1 MMELKVGNEVA
12 AKGEEDIE
20 SMVKAIKEEE
30 RKRQEVREAACPP
43 PTARS
48 HFSLAARPHR
58 QEIVIFGGQFYN
70 GRTTEVKNDLYI
82 YNMARSE
89 WSCVASPSGPP
100 PRSGQQAVA
109 VAQLGGQLW
118 MFGGEFTSGSGSQ
131 FYHYRDLWCFH
142 FPSLRWEKVVSP
154 GGPGARSGHRM
165 VQQGNRL
172 VVFGGFHHNGRDTK
186 YFNDVFTF
194 DLEKRSWAKVMTLG
208 TEPSPRSACHF
219 FPTPDGSLVVFG
231 GFCVEK
237 GPEGLEKGQAL
248 EDMFLLSQDQQDDT
262 ASRWRW
268 QPVSQRGVG
277 RPSLRSGLASAVA
290 GKRVFMF
297 GGVADEEAG
306 EEGDVGESSFFND
319 MFSVTVEGDEAT
331 WRSVRLNGGSDS
343 GGERKR
349 RRRDMEDGGQEDHG
363 DEEDGVATISETL
376 SEDVDKATDVFLPST
391 RFNSGLVF
399 QDGLLFLFGGQ
410 LERGQEDI
418 TLGGFYCLD
427 TEKLD
432 TWDIIIED
440 DVEDMKGVAEE
451 EATDK
456 EKETEMEMD

>member
-1 MMELKVGNEVA
+1 MVEIKAGNEVA

-43 PTARS
+43 PSARS
-48 HFSLAARPHR
+48 HFSLTARPHR

-70 GRTTEVKNDLYI
+70 GQTTEVKNDLYI

-109 VAQLGGQLW
+109 VEQLGGQLW
-118 MFGGEFTSGSGSQ
+118 MFGGEFTSASGSQ

-142 FPSLRWEKVVSP
+142 FPSLRWEKVVSG
-154 GGPGARSGHRM
+154 GGPSARSGHRM

-194 DLEKRSWAKVMTLG
+194 DLEKRSWSKVMTLG

-219 FPTPDGSLVVFG
+219 FPTPNGSLVVFG

-248 EDMFLLSQDQQDDT
+248 EDMFLLSQEQQDDT
-262 ASRWRW
+262 AARWRW

-290 GKRVFMF
+290 GERVFMF

-306 EEGDVGESSFFND
+306 EEGEMGESSFFND
-319 MFSVTVEGDEAT
+319 MFSVTVEGDQAT
-331 WRSVRLNGGSDS
+331 WRTVRLDS
-343 GGERKR
+343 TGKGKKR
-349 RRRDMEDGGQEDHG
+349 RRVIEDGGQEDHD
-363 DEEDGVATISETL
+363 DEEDQEATISETL
-376 SEDVDKATDVFLPST
+376 LEDFNKAKDVFLPSP

-410 LERGQEDI
+410 LEKGEEDI

-432 TWDIIIED
+432 TWDIIIEE
-440 DVEDMKGVAEE
+440 DVGNMKGVAKVE
-451 EATDK
+451 EADK
-456 EKETEMEMD
+456 EMEMD